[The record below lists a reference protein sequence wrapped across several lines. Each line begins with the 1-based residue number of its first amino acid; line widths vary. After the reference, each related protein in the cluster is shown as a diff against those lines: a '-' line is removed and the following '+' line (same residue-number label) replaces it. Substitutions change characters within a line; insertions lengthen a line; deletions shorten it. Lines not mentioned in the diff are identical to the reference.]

1 MAAIRGPLVSVCSS
15 TAVRCLLWYYFGA
28 TYYGATYYG
37 ATDYGSLL
45 VVVVYRHGEHAGTLW
60 LLTSVEAR
68 HVRVLE
74 RLLDVGHIVS
84 RSMVNIQQDTG
95 IAIDMAIGIGI
106 GIGIATGSR
115 VGMPARRRAVLT
127 MAVLSMPLLTTYEPA
142 RRRASYRG

>member
-1 MAAIRGPLVSVCSS
+1 MCRVEPWER
-15 TAVRCLLWYYFGA
+15 AVGL
-28 TYYGATYYG
+28 
-37 ATDYGSLL
+37 
-45 VVVVYRHGEHAGTLW
+45 H
-60 LLTSVEAR
+60 
-68 HVRVLE
+68 VLE
-74 RLLDVGHIVS
+74 RAVGDLERRLLDVGHIVS

-95 IAIDMAIGIGI
+95 IAIDMAIGMAIGIGI